1 MSTNC
6 SEEKTLYSDVRSCQ
20 GKKSLPGLRRTIYL
34 ASIRDIV
41 TYPTM
46 PNRNGEEMSLEK
58 IPVYTGNFAL
68 AQGKKF
74 IRVDIIINDGQL
86 QVEAQGTIGSRTF
99 HVTAT
104 VNAPGTEE
112 EITGL
117 ISEVLNDEII
127 ALVQQ
132 RNGKFRVVGSEAFPA
147 TVNPQ
152 QATGQSAT
160 DTNQTTLEIV
170 ADDEYPAPFYEGTIP
185 VTEGEL
191 NCKTGVVTTA
201 QASANPGES

>member
-1 MSTNC
+1 MNTC

-20 GKKSLPGLRRTIYL
+20 GKKSLPGLRRTIFL
-34 ASIRDIV
+34 ASVRDIL

-46 PNRNGEEMSLEK
+46 PDRNGEGMTLAK
-58 IPVYTGNFAL
+58 IPVYSGNFAL
-68 AQGKKF
+68 GQGKKF
-74 IRVDIIINDGQL
+74 IRVDIINNDGQV
-86 QVEAQGTIGSRTF
+86 QVEQQGTQGSRTF

-112 EITGL
+112 EVTGL
-117 ISEVLNDEII
+117 ISELLNDEII

-152 QATGQSAT
+152 QSTGQSPT
-160 DTNQTTLEIV
+160 DANQTTLEIV
-170 ADDEYPAPFYEGTIP
+170 ADDEYPAPFYEGKIP
-185 VTEGEL
+185 VSDGEMD
-191 NCKTGVVTTA
+191 CKTGKVTEPE
-201 QASANPGES
+201 QNPG